1 MNPSLLR
8 QSAVRMGTLL
18 RPELG
23 ENFGERLLDLVDDRL
38 AIAAAIALPAGL
50 ASAEGLVALLG
61 ALARHRHA
69 EAAAAVA
76 HRIYAAALLADVD
89 EQIAVEAGAR
99 AWLGPDAPPATKEDV
114 WPL

>member
-1 MNPSLLR
+1 MTPSLLK
-8 QSAVRMGTLL
+8 QSATRLGTLL

-23 ENFGERLLDLVDDRL
+23 ENFGQKLIELVDDRC
-38 AIAAAIALPAGL
+38 AIAATITMPVGL
-50 ASAEGLVALLG
+50 ASAADLVALLG

-89 EQIAVEAGAR
+89 EQVAIEAGAR
-99 AWLGPDAPPATKEDV
+99 AWLGPDALCANTDI